1 MSDRTRFEDKVVLRV
16 VRLYDLFTNMETEL
30 VIDQKWVTHSPLLL
44 L

>member
-1 MSDRTRFEDKVVLRV
+1 MSDRTRFEDKVVLGV

-30 VIDQKWVTHSPLLL
+30 VIDQKWVKHLPLLL